1 MDYEEDTYTEVFSA
15 LKHPARRMIL
25 RMLGEAPA
33 TYTEILNALG
43 VDTGLL
49 NFHLDSLKGLV
60 AKGEDG
66 RYRLSGF
73 GSSALGLM
81 RGVEEPVRRSRDGFS
96 LFGRRVGWARVL
108 AVVVAVLIAS
118 NAWSAYAYRELNDEG
133 LNALGAVLM
142 QTRGLVDES
151 AGMLSGGIDGGALDG
166 GLVEAL
172 ERDCVGLNRQL
183 GVLIYLDGGNSAG
196 WSEVKSGTD
205 DLMEFVSDLG
215 GRLDA
220 VTFSGDGM
228 GYLPLTVGQ
237 SLYLGKVRDG
247 LLGIRQAFP
256 EAGILAAIQASAE
269 IWDDATSYEVFT
281 YVGTTT
287 SSAGVYDGKNVVSWG
302 SYKAGVIGVTY
313 LWSVGCRM
321 LETDTIL
328 KTYTAG
334 A

>member
-81 RGVEEPVRRSRDGFS
+81 RGVEEPVRRSREGFS

-151 AGMLSGGIDGGALDG
+151 AGMLSSGIDGGVLDS

-172 ERDCVGLNRQL
+172 ERDLIGLSRQL

-196 WSEVKSGTD
+196 WSEVKSGAD

-215 GRLDA
+215 DRVDA
-220 VTFSGDGM
+220 EMFSGDGD
-228 GYLPLTVGQ
+228 GHLTLTAGQ
-237 SLYLGKVRDG
+237 SLYLGKLRDG
-247 LLGIRQAFP
+247 LLGLRQAFP
-256 EAGILAAIQASAE
+256 EKMVLGSNPSVEVPAEGIGGAAEASAGLRSDIQTARRAFSLGESFKLEVSGGE
-269 IWDDATSYEVFT
+269 IQ
-281 YVGTTT
+281 
-287 SSAGVYDGKNVVSWG
+287 
-302 SYKAGVIGVTY
+302 IQ
-313 LWSVGCRM
+313 R
-321 LETDTIL
+321 
-328 KTYTAG
+328 
-334 A
+334 

>member
-1 MDYEEDTYTEVFSA
+1 LDYEEDTYTEVFSA

-43 VDTGLL
+43 VETGLL
-49 NFHLDSLKGLV
+49 NFHLESLRGLV

-151 AGMLSGGIDGGALDG
+151 AGMLSSGIDGGVLYS
-166 GLVEAL
+166 VEAL
-172 ERDCVGLNRQL
+172 ERDCVGLSRQL

-196 WSEVKSGTD
+196 WSEVKSGAD

-220 VTFSGDGM
+220 VTFSGDWM
-228 GYLPLTVGQ
+228 GYLPLTVWQ
-237 SLYLGKVRDG
+237 SLYLGKVRDD
-247 LLGIRQAFP
+247 LLGLGQAFP
-256 EAGILAAIQASAE
+256 EKVVLGSSPSVEVPVEGISGAAEASARLRSDIQTARRAFSLGERFKIEFSGGE
-269 IWDDATSYEVFT
+269 IQFQSGERF
-281 YVGTTT
+281 
-287 SSAGVYDGKNVVSWG
+287 K
-302 SYKAGVIGVTY
+302 
-313 LWSVGCRM
+313 
-321 LETDTIL
+321 LEFSGDEIQIQR
-328 KTYTAG
+328 
-334 A
+334 